1 MEELYY
7 IIKEEDYSQVRL
19 TVNEFRGKE
28 YLHLREYYIDFDE
41 EWHPTPKG
49 LAIELDVDSVRKLF
63 SSVCDIMSQAESK
76 EVIKEYFGDLINSW
90 HFNQK
95 AL

>member
-49 LAIELDVDSVRKLF
+49 LAIELD
-63 SSVCDIMSQAESK
+63 ESK
-76 EVIKEYFGDLINSW
+76 EVIKEYFGDLINS
-90 HFNQK
+90 
-95 AL
+95 

>member
-76 EVIKEYFGDLINSW
+76 EVIKEYFGDLINS
-90 HFNQK
+90 
-95 AL
+95 

>member
-1 MEELYY
+1 MDEITH

-28 YLHLREYYIDFDE
+28 YLHLREYFIDFEE

-49 LAIELDVDSVRKLF
+49 IAIELNIDSVRNLF
-63 SSVCDIMSQAESK
+63 SSICDIMSKAESE
-76 EVIKEYFGDLINSW
+76 EVMQKYFGDLINEYRRDT
-90 HFNQK
+90 
-95 AL
+95 L